1 MAICRPNPVAPPVTI
16 ATLPRHPLPIGN
28 GRGSSSAVPLASGA
42 SYSHEGRWPK
52 PKGGDGMKT
61 EGTGR
66 SGAGQGAVVNSVN
79 TERVTVNRPVTPLQF
94 TVYCFPFTQLYL
106 NSMLRK
112 YGGWLLLG
120 VAGAFA
126 WGMLA
131 LHRGETISAAWLVL
145 AAVGTYLL
153 GFRFYSRFLADRVF
167 DVNDRR
173 ATPAERLS
181 NGRDFVPTQRW
192 VLFGHHFAAI
202 AGAGPLVGP
211 VLAAQFGYLPGV
223 LWIVFGV
230 VLGGAVQDF
239 VILFGS
245 MRRDGKSLGQMAKEE
260 TGPVTGLLAMV
271 AVLAIMVILLAVL
284 ALVVVNALKDSPWGV
299 FTILCTIPIAI
310 LMGFWMKIWR
320 PGRTLEASLV
330 GVVLLLAALV
340 AGRYVAQSESLAPYF
355 TYSGLQ
361 IAYGMIAYG
370 FIASVLPVWM
380 LLCPRDYLST
390 FMKIG
395 TILLLA
401 LGILLVLPP
410 LKLPAITRF
419 VDGTGPVFAG
429 KLFPFAFITIAC
441 GAISGFHAL
450 VASGTTPKMLMRE
463 SDARLIGYG
472 GMLMESFVA
481 VMALCA
487 AALLDPGIYFA
498 INAPLATLGGSVHSA
513 VEVIRQW
520 GFTVTPEQI
529 EGLAASVGEKT
540 LLGRT
545 GGAPSLAVGMAH
557 IFSNAFGAGL
567 TALWYHFA
575 IMFEALFIL
584 TTVDT
589 GTRVGRFMLQELAGH
604 LWHPLGRT
612 SWYPSTV
619 LASALVV
626 AAWGYFLVQ
635 GVLDPLGGI
644 NSLWPL
650 FGISNQLLASVALCV
665 GTTLI
670 IKRGKARHA
679 WVTLLPLA
687 WVLIATF
694 TAGWQKVFADDPRLG
709 FLSHASSIA
718 EQVAAG
724 QMEGARGARL
734 IFNDRL
740 DAVVTLSFMIVTL
753 LVVLASARE
762 WVLVLTRRKPAHAK
776 ESPFV
781 ETAYAG

>member
-1 MAICRPNPVAPPVTI
+1 MALKKI
-16 ATLPRHPLPIGN
+16 
-28 GRGSSSAVPLASGA
+28 
-42 SYSHEGRWPK
+42 
-52 PKGGDGMKT
+52 
-61 EGTGR
+61 
-66 SGAGQGAVVNSVN
+66 
-79 TERVTVNRPVTPLQF
+79 
-94 TVYCFPFTQLYL
+94 
-106 NSMLRK
+106 
-112 YGGWLLLG
+112 GWLLLA
-120 VAGAFA
+120 VVGAVA
-126 WGMLA
+126 WGVLA

-153 GFRFYSRFLADRVF
+153 AYRFYSRLLADRVF
-167 DVNDRR
+167 GLNDRR
-173 ATPAERLS
+173 ATPAERLA

-211 VLAAQFGYLPGV
+211 VLAAQFGYLPGT

-310 LMGFWMKIWR
+310 LMGFWMKVWR
-320 PGRTLEASLV
+320 PGRTLEASAL
-330 GVVLLLAALV
+330 GVVLLMAALV
-340 AGRYVAQSESLAPYF
+340 GGRYVAQSPTLAPYF
-355 TYSGLQ
+355 TYSGLA
-361 IAYGMIAYG
+361 IAYGMMAYG

-395 TILLLA
+395 AILLLA

-441 GAISGFHAL
+441 GAISGFHSL
-450 VASGTTPKMLMRE
+450 VASGTTPKMLTRE
-463 SDARLIGYG
+463 TDARLIGYG

-481 VMALCA
+481 IMALCA

-498 INAPLATLGGSVHSA
+498 INAPLATLGGNVHSA
-513 VEVIRQW
+513 AEVIRGW

-540 LLGRT
+540 LLART
-545 GGAPSLAVGMAH
+545 GGAPSLAVGMAQ
-557 IFSNAFGAGL
+557 IFSAAFGTGL

-589 GTRVGRFMLQELAGH
+589 GTRVGRFMLQELAGQV
-604 LWHPLGRT
+604 WRPLSRT

-619 LASALVV
+619 LASGLIV

-650 FGISNQLLASVALCV
+650 FGISNQLLAAVALCV

-670 IKRGKARHA
+670 IKSGKARYA
-679 WVTLLPLA
+679 WVTLLPLT
-687 WVLIATF
+687 WVLAVTF
-694 TAGWQKVFADDPRLG
+694 TAGWQKVFASDPRLG
-709 FLSHASSIA
+709 FLAHAA
-718 EQVAAG
+718 TVVDQMAAG
-724 QMEGARGARL
+724 GMDSARGGRL

-762 WVLVLTRRKPAHAK
+762 WVLILTRRKPAKAQ

>member
-1 MAICRPNPVAPPVTI
+1 
-16 ATLPRHPLPIGN
+16 
-28 GRGSSSAVPLASGA
+28 
-42 SYSHEGRWPK
+42 
-52 PKGGDGMKT
+52 
-61 EGTGR
+61 
-66 SGAGQGAVVNSVN
+66 
-79 TERVTVNRPVTPLQF
+79 
-94 TVYCFPFTQLYL
+94 
-106 NSMLRK
+106 MLRK
-112 YGGWLLLG
+112 YIGWLALAI
-120 VAGAFA
+120 AGAVA
-126 WGMLA
+126 WGVLA
-131 LHRGETISAAWLVL
+131 LHRGETISAAWLVF

-153 GFRFYSRFLADRVF
+153 GYRFYSRFLADRVF
-167 DVNDRR
+167 GLNDRR
-173 ATPAERLS
+173 ATPAERLT
-181 NGRDFVPTQRW
+181 NGRDFVPTSRW

-211 VLAAQFGYLPGV
+211 VLAAQFGYLPGT

-260 TGPVTGLLAMV
+260 TGPATGLLAMV

-299 FTILCTIPIAI
+299 FTILCTMPIAI

-320 PGRTLEASLV
+320 PGRTLEASAA
-330 GVVLLLAALV
+330 GVVLLLLALV
-340 AGRYVAQSESLAPYF
+340 GGRYVAESAALAPYF
-355 TYSGLQ
+355 TASGLT
-361 IAYGMIAYG
+361 IAYGIIAYG

-410 LKLPAITRF
+410 LRMPAITRF

-450 VASGTTPKMLMRE
+450 VASGTTPKMLTRE

-498 INAPLATLGGSVHSA
+498 INSPLTTLGGTAQSA
-513 VEVIRQW
+513 AEVIRGW
-520 GFTVTPEQI
+520 GFTITPQQI

-557 IFSNAFGAGL
+557 IFSSAFGAGL
-567 TALWYHFA
+567 MALWYHFA

-589 GTRVGRFMLQELAGH
+589 GTRVGRFMLQELAGQV
-604 LWHPLGRT
+604 WRPLGRT

-619 LASALVV
+619 LASGLIV
-626 AAWGYFLVQ
+626 AGWGYFLVQ

-650 FGISNQLLASVALCV
+650 FGISNQLLAAVALCV
-665 GTTLI
+665 GTTII
-670 IKRGKARHA
+670 IKSGKARYA

-687 WVLIATF
+687 WLLTATL

-709 FLSHASSIA
+709 FLAHAASVA
-718 EQVAAG
+718 AQVATG
-724 QMEGARGARL
+724 TMDPARGARL

-740 DAVVTLSFMIVTL
+740 DAVVTAVFMIVTVLVL
-753 LVVLASARE
+753 LSSARE
-762 WVLVLTRRKPAHAK
+762 WVLILTRRKPARVK

>member
-1 MAICRPNPVAPPVTI
+1 MLLKRIGWM
-16 ATLPRHPLPIGN
+16 TL
-28 GRGSSSAVPLASGA
+28 ALA
-42 SYSHEGRWPK
+42 
-52 PKGGDGMKT
+52 
-61 EGTGR
+61 
-66 SGAGQGAVVNSVN
+66 GAV
-79 TERVTVNRPVTPLQF
+79 
-94 TVYCFPFTQLYL
+94 
-106 NSMLRK
+106 
-112 YGGWLLLG
+112 
-120 VAGAFA
+120 A
-126 WGMLA
+126 WGVLA

-153 GFRFYSRFLADRVF
+153 AYRFYSRFLADRVF
-167 DVNDRR
+167 GLNDRR
-173 ATPAERLS
+173 ATPAERLA

-211 VLAAQFGYLPGV
+211 VLAAQFGYLPGT

-310 LMGFWMKIWR
+310 LMGFWMKVWR
-320 PGRTLEASLV
+320 PGRTLEASAL
-330 GVVLLLAALV
+330 GVALLMAALV
-340 AGRYVAQSESLAPYF
+340 GGRYVAQSPSLAPYF
-355 TYSGLQ
+355 THSGLA

-395 TILLLA
+395 AILLLA

-441 GAISGFHAL
+441 GAISGFHSL
-450 VASGTTPKMLMRE
+450 VASGTTPKMLTRE
-463 SDARLIGYG
+463 TDARLIGYG

-481 VMALCA
+481 IMALCA

-498 INAPLATLGGSVHSA
+498 INAPLSTLGGNVHSA
-513 VEVIRQW
+513 AEVIRGW

-529 EGLAASVGEKT
+529 ERLAASMGEKT
-540 LLGRT
+540 LLART
-545 GGAPSLAVGMAH
+545 GGAPSLAVGMAQ
-557 IFSNAFGAGL
+557 IFSAAFGTGL

-589 GTRVGRFMLQELAGH
+589 GTRVGRFMLQELAGQV
-604 LWHPLGRT
+604 WRPLGRT

-619 LASALVV
+619 LASGLIV

-650 FGISNQLLASVALCV
+650 FGISNQLLAAVALCV

-670 IKRGKARHA
+670 IKSDKARYA
-679 WVTLLPLA
+679 WVTLLPLT
-687 WVLIATF
+687 WVLAATL
-694 TAGWQKVFADDPRLG
+694 TAGWQKVFASDPRLG
-709 FLSHASSIA
+709 FLAHAATVVDQI
-718 EQVAAG
+718 VAG
-724 QMEGARGARL
+724 GMDSARGARL

-740 DAVVTLSFMIVTL
+740 DAVVTLSFMTVTL

-762 WVLVLTRRKPAHAK
+762 WVLILTRRKPAKAQ

>member
-1 MAICRPNPVAPPVTI
+1 MALKKI
-16 ATLPRHPLPIGN
+16 
-28 GRGSSSAVPLASGA
+28 
-42 SYSHEGRWPK
+42 
-52 PKGGDGMKT
+52 
-61 EGTGR
+61 
-66 SGAGQGAVVNSVN
+66 
-79 TERVTVNRPVTPLQF
+79 
-94 TVYCFPFTQLYL
+94 
-106 NSMLRK
+106 
-112 YGGWLLLG
+112 GWLILAL
-120 VAGAFA
+120 AGALA
-126 WGMLA
+126 WGILA

-145 AAVGTYLL
+145 AAVGTYLV
-153 GFRFYSRFLADRVF
+153 GYRFYSRFLADRVLGL
-167 DVNDRR
+167 NDRR
-173 ATPAERLS
+173 ATPAERLA

-211 VLAAQFGYLPGV
+211 VLAAQFGYLPGT

-320 PGRTLEASLV
+320 PGRTLEASAI
-330 GVVLLLAALV
+330 GVVLLMMALV
-340 AGRYVAQSESLAPYF
+340 GGRYVAQSPVLAPYF
-355 TYSGLQ
+355 THSGLSL
-361 IAYGMIAYG
+361 AYGMIAYG

-410 LKLPAITRF
+410 LKLPAVTQF

-450 VASGTTPKMLMRE
+450 VASGTTPKMLTRE

-481 VMALCA
+481 IMALCA

-498 INAPLATLGGSVHSA
+498 INAPLATLGGNAHSA
-513 VEVIRQW
+513 AEVIRGW
-520 GFTVTPEQI
+520 GFIVTPEQI

-567 TALWYHFA
+567 MALWYHFA

-589 GTRVGRFMLQELAGH
+589 GTRVGRFMLQELAGQI
-604 LWHPLGRT
+604 WRPLGRT

-619 LASALVV
+619 LASALIV

-670 IKRGKARHA
+670 IKSGKARYA

-687 WVLIATF
+687 WVLAATL
-694 TAGWQKVFADDPRLG
+694 TAGWQKVFATDPRLG
-709 FLSHASSIA
+709 FLSHAATILQ
-718 EQVAAG
+718 QVESG
-724 QMEGARGARL
+724 GIETARGARL

-740 DAVVTLSFMIVTL
+740 DAVVTLSFMVVTL
-753 LVVLASARE
+753 LVVIASARE
-762 WVLVLTRRKPAHAK
+762 WVLILTRRKPAKAQ

>member
-1 MAICRPNPVAPPVTI
+1 MLHKRIGW
-16 ATLPRHPLPIGN
+16 PL
-28 GRGSSSAVPLASGA
+28 LA
-42 SYSHEGRWPK
+42 
-52 PKGGDGMKT
+52 
-61 EGTGR
+61 
-66 SGAGQGAVVNSVN
+66 
-79 TERVTVNRPVTPLQF
+79 
-94 TVYCFPFTQLYL
+94 
-106 NSMLRK
+106 
-112 YGGWLLLG
+112 
-120 VAGAFA
+120 VAGAVA
-126 WGMLA
+126 WGVLA

-153 GFRFYSRFLADRVF
+153 AYRFYSRFLADRVLGL
-167 DVNDRR
+167 NDRR
-173 ATPAERLS
+173 ATPAERLA

-211 VLAAQFGYLPGV
+211 VLAAQFGYLPGT

-310 LMGFWMKIWR
+310 IMGFWMKIWR
-320 PGRTLEASLV
+320 PGRTLEASAL
-330 GVVLLLAALV
+330 GVVLLMAALV
-340 AGRYVAQSESLAPYF
+340 GGRYIAQSPLLAPYF
-355 TYSGLQ
+355 THSGLA

-410 LKLPAITRF
+410 LKLPAVTQF

-441 GAISGFHAL
+441 GAISGFHSL
-450 VASGTTPKMLMRE
+450 VASGTTPKMLTRE

-481 VMALCA
+481 IMALCA

-498 INAPLATLGGSVHSA
+498 INAPLSTLGGNVHSA
-513 VEVIRQW
+513 AEVIRGW
-520 GFTVTPEQI
+520 GFSVTPEQI

-557 IFSNAFGAGL
+557 IFSSAFGTGL
-567 TALWYHFA
+567 MALWYHFA

-589 GTRVGRFMLQELAGH
+589 GTRVGRFMLQELAGQV
-604 LWHPLGRT
+604 WRPLGRT

-619 LASALVV
+619 LASGLIV

-650 FGISNQLLASVALCV
+650 FGISNQLLAAVALCV

-670 IKRGKARHA
+670 IKSGKARYA

-687 WVLIATF
+687 WVLVATL
-694 TAGWQKVFADDPRLG
+694 TAGWQKVFASDPRLG
-709 FLSHASSIA
+709 FLAHAA
-718 EQVAAG
+718 TVVDQLAAG
-724 QMEGARGARL
+724 GIDSVRGARL
-734 IFNDRL
+734 VFNDRL
-740 DAVVTLSFMIVTL
+740 DAVVTLSFMLVTV

-762 WVLVLTRRKPAHAK
+762 WVLILTRRKPATAK